1 MKQIVL
7 TEYQSRLFFGLFQ
20 DGQPVEI
27 SFYDRT
33 PGFQLGDVFLARV
46 QDIVP
51 GIQAAF
57 VGLTP
62 NQKAYLPLEQAPAGL
77 RCGDELAVQLVKEAQ
92 KTKDPVVT
100 TRLSLAGRL
109 VVLTAGRCLIHV
121 SSKISDSAWKA
132 ETRKRLSTLFEN
144 AAEGKMPAKDPNH
157 PFGFIIRTGA
167 YQASTEEIFEEAA
180 ALAEQYAGLCRAAAT
195 HACYSRLLQSEPA
208 WLTRLYGLAGEWAA
222 GCGIVTDLP
231 DIYEQCQAFLS
242 GHGMNPLFSL
252 RLYTDAGYPLEK
264 LYRLQTF
271 IEELLD
277 KRVWLK
283 SGGYLVIE
291 PTEAMVVIDVNT
303 GKANGKKTKEETILR
318 LNLEAA
324 AEIARQLRLRNLS
337 GMILID
343 FIGMKQEAH
352 QEQLMRFLREA
363 VHSDPAGVS
372 VIDITKLGIVECTRR
387 KTTRPVYEQLGTI
400 PGRLFQAGGQAG
412 GGGKKGETTTA

>member
-1 MKQIVL
+1 MNQIVL
-7 TEYQSRLFFGLFQ
+7 TEYQNRLFFGLFQ
-20 DGQPVEI
+20 DERPVEF

-57 VGLTP
+57 VGLSP
-62 NQKAYLPLEQAPAGL
+62 NRKAYLPFEQAPAGL
-77 RCGDELAVQLVKEAQ
+77 RPGDELPVQLMKEAQ
-92 KTKDPVVT
+92 KTKDPVVST
-100 TRLSLAGRL
+100 HLSLAGRL
-109 VVLTAGRCLIHV
+109 VVLVAGRRQIRV
-121 SSKISDSAWKA
+121 SSKISDSDWKVEA
-132 ETRKRLSTLFEN
+132 TERLNALLEETTADQL
-144 AAEGKMPAKDPNH
+144 PAKGYLKEH
-157 PFGFIIRTGA
+157 PFGFIVRTGA
-167 YQASTEEIFEEAA
+167 YQASMEEILKEAA
-180 ALAEQYAGLCRAAAT
+180 ALTGQYDDIYRAAAT
-195 HACYSRLLQSEPA
+195 HTCYSRLWQSEPA
-208 WLTRLYGLAGEWAA
+208 WLTRLYNLAGELTA

-231 DIYEQCQAFLS
+231 DIYEQCREFLN
-242 GHGMNPLFSL
+242 GHRMASLFSL

-264 LYRLQTF
+264 LYRLGPRVQ
-271 IEELLD
+271 ELLE

-343 FIGMKQEAH
+343 FIGMKQETH
-352 QEQLMRFLREA
+352 QEQLLRALRDA
-363 VHSDPAGVS
+363 VRNDPAGVS

-387 KTTRPVYEQLGTI
+387 KTTRPVYEQLGR
-400 PGRLFQAGGQAG
+400 P
-412 GGGKKGETTTA
+412 